1 MIFEL
6 VLILPS
12 LWENVSKLETHFL
25 L

>member
-1 MIFEL
+1 MIFETA
-6 VLILPS
+6 LILPS